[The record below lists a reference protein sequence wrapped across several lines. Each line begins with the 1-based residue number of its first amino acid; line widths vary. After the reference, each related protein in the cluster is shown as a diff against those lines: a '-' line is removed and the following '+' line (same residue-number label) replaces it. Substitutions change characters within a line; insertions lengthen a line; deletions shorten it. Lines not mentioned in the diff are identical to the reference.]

1 MSLNKKISRAKRGGA
16 VFGLALVGFLMFA
29 LGLGVFMAPAGRVL
43 AQTATTAAATTAA
56 GTTAAG
62 TTAAGTTAAAG
73 TAATSGSTIN
83 VFCLDFGKQF
93 PTGQTIAAKGLA
105 NDKVRAGLAYAISK
119 GYVTSQP
126 YQVQMAMWQLQDGQ
140 PFHDLKNAG
149 TTIAQEIVTN
159 AGTTAAPQA
168 DASQVGNLT
177 LTNIKEI
184 SPQSAYGT
192 ATVQGT
198 INTQGLPVGF
208 LLPASGSNFQNLV
221 GVVSS
226 GSAAQATTAAAT
238 TAAATTAAATTA
250 AATTAAATTA
260 AATTA
265 AVTTAAATTA
275 AATTAAV
282 TTAPATTSAA
292 ATVGGQGGGTPSAP
306 ASGFGGQAENGS
318 SALGLITMLIG
329 LSVLSLAAMVGMQ
342 MVNRKN
348 R

>member
-1 MSLNKKISRAKRGGA
+1 MARAKRGGA
-16 VFGLALVGFLMFA
+16 VCGLALVGFLMFA
-29 LGLGVFMAPAGRVL
+29 LGLGVFLAPAGQAL
-43 AQTATTAAATTAA
+43 AQTSTTAAATTAA

-62 TTAAGTTAAAG
+62 TS
-73 TAATSGSTIN
+73 ATSGSTIN

-93 PTGQTIAAKGLA
+93 PTGQTITAKGLA
-105 NDKVRAGLAYAISK
+105 NDKIRAGLTYAISK
-119 GYVTSQP
+119 GYITSQP
-126 YQVQMAMWQLQDGQ
+126 YQVQMAVWQLQDGQ

-159 AGTTAAPQA
+159 AGTAAAPQA
-168 DASQVGNLT
+168 DASQVSNLT
-177 LTNIKEI
+177 LTNVQET

-198 INTQGLPVGF
+198 INSQGLPVGF

-250 AATTAAATTA
+250 AATTVAATTA

-265 AVTTAAATTA
+265 AGTTVAATTA
-275 AATTAAV
+275 AATTAAP
-282 TTAPATTSAA
+282 TTVAA
-292 ATVGGQGGGTPSAP
+292 ATVGGQGGAPAAP
-306 ASGFGGQAENGS
+306 ASGFGGEAGNGS
-318 SALGLITMLIG
+318 SALGLLSMLVG
-329 LSVLSLAAMVGMQ
+329 LTVLALAGFVGMQ
-342 MVNRKN
+342 LVNRKN